1 MNSVP
6 VGDTILRAWGFAGR
20 RILPLL
26 GAAWLTT
33 TFYGV
38 ALAYLLA
45 KLSNTMLVWPRP
57 DAGSFDNFALFYLFC
72 IVVVTALA
80 NAVMAVPMSREAL
93 EPGGEWKSAYFSV
106 AFREWL
112 LFANLL
118 LLYVVIIAV
127 VSALVFGGNV
137 GIAVSTP
144 MIGNDG
150 IWRGINWPPIMEGAL
165 AAVAI
170 GAGLFLATRFGFFLS
185 TIAVA
190 DAPTRL
196 LQAWVFSRGNF
207 WRLLAVGLGLILPL
221 VAVGLL
227 VEWAMFGL
235 EFRAAV
241 TALFSSPH
249 DKLPLFEMIRDHGGA
264 IAAAWAIVLLVLN
277 AIFAGAG
284 AEAFG
289 VVEHGVESVPVRE
302 YVSIAEPAFA
312 MAAVSP
318 HVAVTDVKRVEPGF
332 IAEGRTGLAA
342 HAPEELSS
350 PVADISDEENPA
362 MQEAVPSVAKDEDL
376 STLPVPVNAD
386 APHSEIAEAVAPQTE
401 FAPPVAPVETAAA
414 RADASM
420 AEAAAPE
427 VITSIAAHEEPLAPQ
442 EAAPAMDPLGHAA
455 PAAPDPSGAPTTPLP
470 SFVRAQPSPGPGS
483 SEAA

>member
-6 VGDTILRAWGFAGR
+6 VGDTILRAWVFAGR
-20 RILPLL
+20 RILPLF
-26 GAAWLTT
+26 GAAWLTA

-112 LFANLL
+112 LFANLM
-118 LLYVVIIAV
+118 LLYIVIIAV
-127 VSALVFGGNV
+127 VSALAFGGNV
-137 GIAVSTP
+137 AIAVSTP
-144 MIGNDG
+144 MIGNG
-150 IWRGINWPPIMEGAL
+150 GVWQGINWPPIMEGTL
-165 AAVAI
+165 AIIAI

-196 LQAWVFSRGNF
+196 LQAWILSRGNF
-207 WRLLAVGLGLILPL
+207 WRLLTVGLGLILPL
-221 VAVGLL
+221 VALGLL
-227 VEWAMFGL
+227 AEWAMFGP
-235 EFRAAV
+235 EFGAAV
-241 TALFSSPH
+241 TALISSAH
-249 DKLPLFEMIRDHGGA
+249 DKLPLFQMVRDHGAA
-264 IAAAWAIVLLVLN
+264 IAMVWAIVLLVLN

-289 VVEHGVESVPVRE
+289 VVEHGAQTAPVRE
-302 YVSIAEPAFA
+302 YISVGEPAFA
-312 MAAVSP
+312 MAAISP
-318 HVAVTDVKRVEPGF
+318 HVAVANLERTEPGF
-332 IAEGRTGLAA
+332 VAQESAEER
-342 HAPEELSS
+342 S
-350 PVADISDEENPA
+350 A
-362 MQEAVPSVAKDEDL
+362 MQD
-376 STLPVPVNAD
+376 TLPSPAKIEGSSIVPVDAD
-386 APHSEIAEAVAPQTE
+386 ASHGEIAEAATPHTEVAQPATSDE
-401 FAPPVAPVETAAA
+401 PAAP
-414 RADASM
+414 RADASI
-420 AEAAAPE
+420 AEAPE
-427 VITSIAAHEEPLAPQ
+427 IITSIAAHEEPLAPQ
-442 EAAPAMDPLGHAA
+442 EPAPAMDPLGHAA

-470 SFVRAQPSPGPGS
+470 SFVRAQPSPKSGS

>member
-6 VGDTILRAWGFAGR
+6 VGNTILRAWGFAGR
-20 RILPLL
+20 RILPLF

-93 EPGGEWKSAYFSV
+93 EPGGEWKSAYFSI

-118 LLYVVIIAV
+118 LLYIVIIAV
-127 VSALVFGGNV
+127 VAALVFGGNV

-144 MIGNDG
+144 MIGHDG
-150 IWRGINWPPIMEGAL
+150 VWQGINWPPIMEGAL
-165 AAVAI
+165 AVVAI
-170 GAGLFLATRFGFFLS
+170 GVGLFLATRFGFFLS

-190 DAPTRL
+190 DEPTRL
-196 LQAWVFSRGNF
+196 LQAWMLSRGNF
-207 WRLLAVGLGLILPL
+207 WRLLTVGLGLILPL
-221 VAVGLL
+221 VVLGLL
-227 VEWAMFGL
+227 VEWAMFGS
-235 EFRAAV
+235 EFSAAV
-241 TALFSSPH
+241 TALFSSAH
-249 DKLPLFEMIRDHGGA
+249 DKLPVFQTIRDHGAA
-264 IAAAWAIVLLVLN
+264 IATVWAIMLLVFN
-277 AIFAGAG
+277 AIFAGAAAKAYSVAQHG
-284 AEAFG
+284 AETVSA
-289 VVEHGVESVPVRE
+289 RD
-302 YVSIAEPAFA
+302 YVSVAEPAFA
-312 MAAVSP
+312 MATVSP
-318 HVAVTDVKRVEPGF
+318 QVAVADVKRIEPAF
-332 IAEGRTGLAA
+332 VAEDRTGPAA
-342 HAPEELSS
+342 KAPAGISNSAEDPSLKETRAMHEALPS
-350 PVADISDEENPA
+350 PAKAEDASTMSGAMGADALHGQMTEVAETVAVADTAAS
-362 MQEAVPSVAKDEDL
+362 
-376 STLPVPVNAD
+376 
-386 APHSEIAEAVAPQTE
+386 HAEAAI
-401 FAPPVAPVETAAA
+401 
-414 RADASM
+414 

-442 EAAPAMDPLGHAA
+442 ESIPAMDPLGHAA

-470 SFVRAQPSPGPGS
+470 SFVRAQPSPKPGS